1 MKKSFTVAIL
11 GCGNRGTVYAQNMV
25 AQEPRKFTV
34 VSVCDHNPQQLV
46 KISQMMP
53 LEEKNLFTDEE
64 IFFQEKRADILIIS
78 TWDKDHVHQCIRA
91 MELGYDIL
99 LEKPISDSAEE
110 IDLLLKAQKKTGRK
124 IVVCH
129 VLRYSAGVNLLD
141 KVLKTGVLGKLITI
155 DQTERVRFWH
165 YLQAYFKLHSLWEGK
180 TFATILA
187 KCCHDLDLIQH
198 FAQSKCHSV
207 SSVGGVAF
215 FKRENAPEDATEYCL
230 DCPHVD
236 TCPYSA
242 KRVYVDNWKAA
253 GRPEFKWPWNKVS
266 LKNPNTEEDLYN
278 GIRNSV
284 FGKCAFMLDADKDE
298 HVVDHQLVQM
308 AFKNGVVAN
317 LKMVFSANV
326 GRRIA
331 LYGTLG
337 EVVMDMYTDSV
348 EVMPYGGEK
357 QVLKISD
364 HAFIAD
370 QHGGGD
376 RGIVEELYGIMTG
389 EITEYTSLEESVE
402 SHLIGIAAEKSRL
415 SGGESVIVHE

>member
-1 MKKSFTVAIL
+1 MNQTFTVAIL

-34 VSVCDHNPQQLV
+34 VSVCDRNPQQLV

-64 IFFQEKRADILIIS
+64 IFFQEKRADILILS

-99 LEKPISDSAEE
+99 LEKPISDCAQE

-129 VLRYSAGVNLLD
+129 VLRYSAGVTLLD

-198 FAQSKCHSV
+198 FAKAKCHSV

-215 FKRENAPEDATEYCL
+215 FKRENAPEGATEYCL
-230 DCPHVD
+230 DCPHMES
-236 TCPYSA
+236 CPYSA

-253 GRPEFKWPWNKVS
+253 GCPEFKWPWNKVS
-266 LKNPNTEEDLYN
+266 LKNPNTEEDLYS

-337 EVVMDMYTDSV
+337 EVVMDMYTDTV

-376 RGIVEELYGIMTG
+376 RGIVQELYGIMTG

-415 SGGESVIVHE
+415 NGGELVIVHE